1 MMKRQRLLQWRK
13 SEKSG
18 EIPEED
24 QFHSGRRRR
33 RGASVAAGNDW
44 SLHLTEEELLERRS
58 SKKKK
63 KKGKTRGKKIQVPED
78 ILILPVFFISQI
90 W

>member
-1 MMKRQRLLQWRK
+1 MMKLQRLLQWQK

-44 SLHLTEEELLERRS
+44 SLHLTEEELLEQRS
-58 SKKKK
+58 SKKK
-63 KKGKTRGKKIQVPED
+63 
-78 ILILPVFFISQI
+78 
-90 W
+90 